1 MEPINGRIVRA
12 AGTVLRQLGQ
22 AVDRFG
28 LSMQGKEGYVE
39 RCECAHGKQRLWCCS
54 APHAVVRRSAAA
66 GGVLN
71 LR

>member
-12 AGTVLRQLGQ
+12 AGAVLRQLGQ

-39 RCECAHGKQRLWCCS
+39 RCECAHENSGFSVLRSSC
-54 APHAVVRRSAAA
+54 RRATKRCGA
-66 GGVLN
+66 
-71 LR
+71 